1 MPGFGNNLYPP
12 ILASYMP
19 AFVRTTACRIYFSLS
34 NYNNVNEIQNVQIV
48 ISNQNNNLSALSS
61 NLYPAGIKI
70 ATMQL
75 DSEIKGDD
83 KYYVTIEP
91 TDLRGGNFEINQYYK
106 VQLRFTGVGATTLG
120 GMNQIAS
127 WLINNQQYFSEWST
141 VCLIKGIQ
149 KPEINLKG
157 FDLEN
162 NNEDD
167 IIFTSEVLDFV
178 GQMYYSENAD
188 IEKEAL
194 KFFRIKIFII
204 GKNESVYD
212 SGDVYTNIYNPN
224 EINYELKTL
233 LENGIH
239 YKLIFEYTTT
249 NDYFNSKE
257 YTFTILQNAA
267 DALNATVEVE
277 AEEDLGRIKVNVV
290 ATVTEPFF
298 GNLTIRRSSSESNF
312 TVWEDVKQ
320 VTLTDGEI
328 LNYSWYDYTVKS
340 GVWYRYCAQRRNSK
354 GDRGAIV
361 LNRRPVM
368 IVFQDIFLSNDK
380 MQIKVKYNPS
390 ISSFQT
396 VISESRTETLGG
408 QYPIIRRNGNLK
420 YKTFPISGL
429 ITAFCDEEGL
439 FLNKENIYGTE
450 TLINLY
456 QDYNEENQI
465 DEYKDFIYE
474 REFREKIMEFL
485 YDNSIK
491 LFRSTT
497 EGNILVKIMDVSFS
511 PNESLGRMLYTFSAT
526 AYEVDE
532 CTLTKCEQYG
542 IQVIGDY
549 SSYLKTTFTKIG
561 QIQDDIVAN
570 QNIFSLINEKYQNLS
585 TEKYINTLKRLT
597 WVRLDFNSPPYLIKM
612 TSNGDMVKLPSSE
625 KATEDTVLGYIV
637 YINGNVTLISAKG
650 FYELI
655 DEDVE
660 ITSISFPYDTN
671 VTIDYIAEFTQTENT
686 SSIFQKMYFY
696 TKVGQLRNKFD
707 IEENAFLQIYQKYLI
722 EATTYKQYL
731 LSLDRVVLEGA
742 PGTVAYVKDSFDNS
756 FFKHIIGPTGILELY
771 DKEAIITGL
780 YFSGVQLY
788 SADERYPSAQAE
800 YSDKYIED
808 EVRETEYRTV
818 DSTQVQ
824 LLSDIKAPVK
834 NGVYTINGQ
843 KYIYYRNQWYDFS
856 DDNIVQCPVYVSI
869 DYIYELVRGEYEQ

>member
-106 VQLRFTGVGATTLG
+106 VQLRFTGVEATTLG

-178 GQMYYSENAD
+178 GQMYYSENVD

-249 NDYFNSKE
+249 NDYFNFKE
-257 YTFTILQNAA
+257 YTFTILQNVA

-396 VISESRTETLGG
+396 VISESRIETLGG

-450 TLINLY
+450 TLVNLY

-474 REFREKIMEFL
+474 REFREKIMDFL

-497 EGNILVKIMDVSFS
+497 EGNILVKIMDISFS
-511 PNESLGRMLYTFSAT
+511 PNESLGRMLYTFNAT

-532 CTLTKCEQYG
+532 CTLEKCEQYG
-542 IQVIGDY
+542 IQVIGNY

-561 QIQDDIVAN
+561 QIQDSIIAN
-570 QNIFSLINEKYQNLS
+570 QNVFSLINEKYQNLS
-585 TEKYINTLKRLT
+585 TEKYINTLKRLI
-597 WVRLDFNSPPYLIKM
+597 WARLDFNSPPYLIK
-612 TSNGDMVKLPSSE
+612 TTLNGDMIKLPLSE
-625 KATEDTVLGYIV
+625 KPTEDTVLGYIA

-655 DEDVE
+655 DEDIE
-660 ITSISFPYDTN
+660 ITSISFPYDTD

-696 TKVGQLRNKFD
+696 TKVGQLRNNFN

-731 LSLDRVVLEGA
+731 LSLDRVILEGI
-742 PGTVAYVKDSFDNS
+742 PGTVVYIKDSFDNS
-756 FFKHIIGPTGILELY
+756 FFKHIIGPTGILEFY
-771 DKEAIITGL
+771 DEEAIVTGL

-788 SADERYPSAQAE
+788 SADNRYPSAQAE
-800 YSDKYIED
+800 YSDKYIEN

-818 DSTQVQ
+818 DSSKVQ
-824 LLSDIKAPVK
+824 LLSDIKAPIK